1 MAPTAPPKRKT
12 AYQNAKVGMAH
23 RSIARYC
30 NNPAHSDSIH
40 GPRVREANIVV
51 DWLTARSTLTSQLS
65 QGRPQADADP

>member
-1 MAPTAPPKRKT
+1 
-12 AYQNAKVGMAH
+12 MAH

-40 GPRVREANIVV
+40 GQRVCEANIVV
-51 DWLTARSTLTSQLS
+51 DWLTARSTLTSQLF